1 MLIDAPLIDER
12 TPPMP
17 GFSTDSIHA
26 GYEPDSLYGSI
37 NTPIYAS
44 TTFAQDDLAVTRNGF
59 EYTRVGNPT
68 IDALEKTVA
77 ALEKADYGVAFGS
90 GMAAVDAL
98 LRILLKPGDHIVIG
112 NDAYGGTYRLIQ
124 QIFTQWGVENTPVD
138 ITNVDEVAAAIQPN
152 TKVVWV
158 ESPTNPLLSIA
169 DIEGLSAVKGDATL
183 VVDNTFASP
192 YLQQPLDLGADVVLH
207 STTKYIG
214 GHSDVVGGVVVGRNA
229 VEGHEGVSAI
239 TAGSFDALNNL
250 EEQLRFFFGWIGAIP
265 SPFDTYLTARGAKTL
280 AVRMDKHCDNAE
292 AVADYLSK
300 QDKVA
305 RVYYPGLEDHPGH
318 DIAVKQMRRFGGM
331 VSVAFQTAEQ
341 AMTFCRSTKLFC
353 LAESLGGVESL
364 VEHPATMTHV
374 SVSGS
379 ALEVPPE
386 LVRISVGI
394 EDTEDLIAD
403 LEQAIAQI

>member
-1 MLIDAPLIDER
+1 
-12 TPPMP
+12 MP

-169 DIEGLSAVKGDATL
+169 DIEGLSAVKDDATL

-341 AMTFCRSTKLFC
+341 AMAFCRSTKLFC

-374 SVSGS
+374 SVAGS

>member
-1 MLIDAPLIDER
+1 MSA
-12 TPPMP
+12 
-17 GFSTDSIHA
+17 GFNTDSIHA

-44 TTFAQDDLAVTRNGF
+44 TTFAQDDLAVTRNGY

-68 IDALEKTVA
+68 ITALEKTVA
-77 ALEKADYGVAFGS
+77 ALEKADFGVAFSS
-90 GMAAVDAL
+90 GMAAVDSV

-124 QIFTQWGVENTPVD
+124 QIFTLWGIENTPVD
-138 ITNVDEVAAAIQPN
+138 ITNVDEVAAAIQDN

-169 DIEGLSAVKGDATL
+169 DIQALAGIKGDATL

-192 YLQQPLDLGADVVLH
+192 YLQQPLELGADVVLH

-214 GHSDVVGGVVVGRNA
+214 GHSDVVGGVVVGRNTE
-229 VEGHEGVSAI
+229 EGHEGVSAI

-250 EEQLRFFFGWIGAIP
+250 EEQLRFFFGWVGAIP
-265 SPFDTYLTARGAKTL
+265 SPFDTYLTARGLKTL
-280 AVRMDKHCDNAE
+280 GVRMEKHCDNAE
-292 AVADYLSK
+292 AVANHLNES
-300 QDKVA
+300 DKVS
-305 RVYYPGLEDHPGH
+305 RVYYPGLADHPGH
-318 DIAVKQMRRFGGM
+318 DLAVRQMRRFGGM
-331 VSVAFQTAEQ
+331 VSVAFNTAEQ

-364 VEHPATMTHV
+364 LEHPATMTHV
-374 SVSGS
+374 SVAGS

-403 LEQAIAQI
+403 LEQALAKL

>member
-1 MLIDAPLIDER
+1 MSA
-12 TPPMP
+12 
-17 GFSTDSIHA
+17 GFNTDSIHA

-44 TTFAQDDLAVTRNGF
+44 TTFAQDDLAVTRNGY

-68 IDALEKTVA
+68 ITALEKTVA
-77 ALEKADYGVAFGS
+77 ALEKADYGVAFSS
-90 GMAAVDAL
+90 GMAAVDSV

-124 QIFTQWGVENTPVD
+124 QIFTQWGIENTPVD
-138 ITNVDEVAAAIQPN
+138 ITNVDEVAAAIQDN

-169 DIEGLSAVKGDATL
+169 DIQALADIKGEATL

-192 YLQQPLDLGADVVLH
+192 YLQQPLELGADVVLH

-214 GHSDVVGGVVVGRNA
+214 GHSDVVGGVVVGRNTE
-229 VEGHEGVSAI
+229 EGHEGVSAI

-250 EEQLRFFFGWIGAIP
+250 EEQLRFFFGWVGAIP
-265 SPFDTYLTARGAKTL
+265 SPFDTYLTARGLKTL
-280 AVRMDKHCDNAE
+280 GVRMEKHCDNAE
-292 AVADYLSK
+292 AVANYLKDS
-300 QDKVA
+300 DKVA

-318 DIAVKQMRRFGGM
+318 DIAVRQMRRFGGM
-331 VSVAFQTAEQ
+331 VSVAFNTAEQ

-364 VEHPATMTHV
+364 LEHPATMTHV
-374 SVSGS
+374 SVAGS

-403 LEQAIAQI
+403 LEQALAKL